1 LRLDFGLAIIS
12 LSEITYSERLRCN
25 RPDLQMMRIQY
36 QSEAKIK
43 IRLMDGMMDKTA
55 ETLGN
60 PHKH

>member
-1 LRLDFGLAIIS
+1 ML
-12 LSEITYSERLRCN
+12 
-25 RPDLQMMRIQY
+25 RIQY